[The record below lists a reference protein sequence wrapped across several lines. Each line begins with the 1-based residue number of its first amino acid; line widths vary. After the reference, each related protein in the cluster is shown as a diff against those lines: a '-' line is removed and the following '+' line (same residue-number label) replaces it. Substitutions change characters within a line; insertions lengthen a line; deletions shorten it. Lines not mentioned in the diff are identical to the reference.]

1 MAAFRAAS
9 CAIRSMRGTDPGMPS
24 HSSPNRI
31 SQLEH
36 RPSLTPWKHG
46 GNVASDRGEA
56 GRTGRAL
63 ALDIGERTIGVAVSD
78 PLGLTGQPAG
88 EIRRTS
94 LPRDLD
100 AIRAMVAEHGATVV
114 VVGLPRSLNG
124 SLGPQARK
132 VQEFVAR
139 LREAIPQPITFWDER
154 FSTAMAER
162 ALIAADVRRAE
173 RRRVVDRV
181 AAAVILQSYLDAQ
194 AHRGAEHRTDVDGR
208 DPAPAASAGRGDPD
222 GA

>member
-1 MAAFRAAS
+1 MVTWH
-9 CAIRSMRGTDPGMPS
+9 AIEGRL
-24 HSSPNRI
+24 N
-31 SQLEH
+31 
-36 RPSLTPWKHG
+36 
-46 GNVASDRGEA
+46 
-56 GRTGRAL
+56 RTGRTL
-63 ALDIGERTIGVAVSD
+63 ALDVGEGTIGLAVSD

-94 LPRDLD
+94 LSRDL
-100 AIRAMVAEHGATVV
+100 AAVVAAVAQHEASVV

-124 SLGPQARK
+124 TLGPQAQK
-132 VQEFVAR
+132 VQEFAAR
-139 LREAIPQPITFWDER
+139 VREAIPQPVEFWDER
-154 FSTAMAER
+154 FSTAIAQR

-194 AHRGAEHRTDVDGR
+194 AHRGVEHRTDADER
-208 DPAPAASAGRGDPD
+208 EAAPAASAGRGDPD

>member
-1 MAAFRAAS
+1 MVTWHPIEGRP
-9 CAIRSMRGTDPGMPS
+9 R
-24 HSSPNRI
+24 RI
-31 SQLEH
+31 
-36 RPSLTPWKHG
+36 
-46 GNVASDRGEA
+46 
-56 GRTGRAL
+56 GRIL
-63 ALDIGERTIGVAVSD
+63 ALDVGERTIGLAVSD

-94 LPRDLD
+94 LSRDLQ
-100 AIRAMVAEHGATVV
+100 ALAAAVVQYEASVV

-124 SLGPQARK
+124 TLGPQAQK
-132 VQEFVAR
+132 VQEFAAR
-139 LREAIPQPITFWDER
+139 LREAIPQPIEFWDER
-154 FSTAMAER
+154 FSTAIAQR

-194 AHRGAEHRTDVDGR
+194 AHRGVEHRTDADER
-208 DPAPAASAGRGDPD
+208 APAPTSSAGRGDPD